1 MHPVSEIFPHID
13 QLFVN
18 MIDHRP
24 IVKSAP
30 FIFSIILLLSSLFTV
45 NAQDVAAG
53 KTLFTNKC
61 ATCHGVHRPITGPAL
76 FGIEERVPDRQK
88 LFAWIRNNRAVLATG
103 DPYFTAVFN
112 QYNKLPMNTF
122 PELTD
127 ADIENILAYIKSVPV
142 PGTADQGGGGTTTT
156 KAQESDNA
164 LIFGIITLILAVI
177 TLILLQVNANLRK
190 LADDKEGIPA
200 MEPIPFYRN
209 KTYIAL
215 GAIVIFIIGGYYTTK
230 GLVGLG
236 RSKDYQPVQP
246 IYFSHKVHAGVNQI
260 NCMYCHS
267 GAWESKHAGI
277 PSINVCMN
285 CHQTIDTYTGDP
297 LIHEAGHTIDGTGEI
312 KKLYKAAG
320 FTPGQPWDPSKA
332 TPIEWVK
339 IHNLPDHVYFNH
351 AQHTR
356 AGNVQCQTCH
366 GEITAMDEV
375 KQFSDLSMGWC
386 INCHRTSRVDFPDS
400 TGKNGNQF
408 YSIYVK
414 YHNDLKAGRKDS
426 ITVQDIGGTECQ
438 KCHY

>member
-1 MHPVSEIFPHID
+1 
-13 QLFVN
+13 

-24 IVKSAP
+24 IVKSAS
-30 FIFSIILLLSSLFTV
+30 FIFSILLLLSFLNA
-45 NAQDVAAG
+45 NAQQDIAAG
-53 KTLFTNKC
+53 KTLFQNKC
-61 ATCHGVHRPITGPAL
+61 ATCHGVHKQITGPAL
-76 FGIEERVPDRQK
+76 FGVEERVGDNKK
-88 LFAWIRNNRAVLATG
+88 LYAWIRNNKTVLATG
-103 DPYFTAVFN
+103 DPYFTAVFKQFN
-112 QYNKLPMNTF
+112 ELPMNTF
-122 PELTD
+122 EDLTD
-127 ADIENILAYIKSVPV
+127 NDIANILAYIKSVPV
-142 PGTADQGGGGTTTT
+142 PGPPGVGQNGAA
-156 KAQESDNA
+156 AQTGSSDSA
-164 LIFGIITLILAVI
+164 LVFGIITLILAVI
-177 TLILLQVNANLRK
+177 TLILLQVNSNLRK
-190 LADDKEGIPA
+190 LADDREGIPA

-215 GAIVIFIIGGYYTTK
+215 GTILLFIIGGYYTIQ
-230 GLVGLG
+230 GAIGLG
-236 RSKDYQPVQP
+236 RSKDYQPEQP

-277 PSINVCMN
+277 PSLNVCMN
-285 CHQTIDTYTGDP
+285 CHQTIDTYSGDP
-297 LIHEAGHTIDGTGEI
+297 LIHEDGHTVDGTGEI
-312 KKLYKAAG
+312 KKLYAAAG
-320 FTPGQPWDPSKA
+320 FTPGQPWDPAKA
-332 TPIEWVK
+332 KPIEWIK

-351 AQHTR
+351 SQHTR
-356 AGNVQCQTCH
+356 TGKVQCQTCH

-414 YHNDLKAGRKDS
+414 FHNDLKSRNRDS